1 MVDLAFTDH
10 HNIEETFE
18 NEGLQL
24 EELRASYTVDVNMP
38 NLQVLRI
45 LSQNRR

>member
-1 MVDLAFTDH
+1 MIDLAFADH

-24 EELRASYTVDVNMP
+24 EELKASYTVDI
-38 NLQVLRI
+38 QITFGR
-45 LSQNRR
+45 